1 MQEAPRVSAWVVT
14 APEKALFD
22 QIFEALDIDFDGF
35 IVGTDLAVKE
45 MFIKTGLSH
54 TVLALIW

>member
-1 MQEAPRVSAWVVT
+1 MQDGPKVSSWVVT

-22 QIFEALDIDFDGF
+22 QIFEALDIDYDGF
-35 IVGTDLAVKE
+35 IVGTDQGVKE

-54 TVLALIW
+54 TVLAFIW